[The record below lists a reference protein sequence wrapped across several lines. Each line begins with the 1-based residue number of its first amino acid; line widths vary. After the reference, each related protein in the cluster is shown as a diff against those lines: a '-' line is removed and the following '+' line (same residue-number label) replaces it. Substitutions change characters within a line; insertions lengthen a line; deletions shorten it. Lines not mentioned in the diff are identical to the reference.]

1 MELTAAAR
9 NKDKSWVVC
18 QDGTPVDG
26 KHVEGVV
33 IKTLDGRISLIPVVQ
48 GSKKSEDSADGFVEG
63 LDAVQMAYND
73 FYHCLEKYGVITQ
86 G

>member
-9 NKDKSWVVC
+9 NKDKSWVVWA
-18 QDGTPVDG
+18 VDG